1 MIFPPSP
8 NHPNH
13 PLLERKK
20 MKKVLTLIM
29 LFIIIIVNLPIYS
42 LAEDNLKINTDK
54 ENINLN
60 ENFKIYVNIG
70 NIDVASYT
78 LNIYFD
84 NTKVEYISGSDNTNV
99 INNRII
105 NIWYDETGGK
115 NTKNNQEIAVFE
127 FKAKETGTA
136 SFYLGGELFDNNANK
151 IQVNNSYTNINIS
164 EESKNTRTSENIKQT
179 NNSML
184 KIMRLDKEGII
195 PEFSP
200 DIKEYYF
207 TTDLSTNSLNIT
219 AIPEAENSKVSIIGN
234 ENLKEGLNKILI
246 EVTSNDNT
254 SKSVYVIN
262 VTKTNNKDTANA
274 NLETLAIENVDLE
287 PIFDTNILNY
297 KVSVANDVKSINV
310 FAVPEKIEGKVE
322 ISGNTEIK
330 EGDNNVT
337 IKVIAPNGYTYKN
350 YIINVHRRTKEE
362 DVKLEEEQKA
372 NKEQLNEILEEK
384 GIEFLS
390 TEQEIENNVENK
402 NYEKDNKRA
411 IIIGFVIVIVV
422 GMFIIYKMKN
432 KNKKLQ

>member
-1 MIFPPSP
+1 
-8 NHPNH
+8 
-13 PLLERKK
+13 

-151 IQVNNSYTNINIS
+151 IQVNNSYTNISIG
-164 EESKNTRTSENIKQT
+164 EESKNTKISENINQT

-184 KIMRLDKEGII
+184 KIMRLDKEGIT

-219 AIPEAENSKVSIIGN
+219 AIPEAENSKVSITGN

-246 EVTSNDNT
+246 EVTSSDNT

-262 VTKTNNKDTANA
+262 ATKTDNKKAANA
-274 NLETLAIENVDLE
+274 NLETLAIENIELE
-287 PIFDTNILNY
+287 PIFETNILNY
-297 KVSVANDVKSINV
+297 KASVANDVKSINV

-402 NYEKDNKRA
+402 NYEKDNKRV

>member
-1 MIFPPSP
+1 
-8 NHPNH
+8 
-13 PLLERKK
+13 
-20 MKKVLTLIM
+20 MKRILTFVI
-29 LFIIIIVNLPIYS
+29 LFILIIINLPIYS
-42 LAEDNLKINTDK
+42 LAEDNLKINAGK
-54 ENINLN
+54 ENTNLN

-105 NIWYDETGGK
+105 NIWYDKTGGK

-274 NLETLAIENVDLE
+274 NLETLAFENVNLE

-297 KVSVANDVKSINV
+297 KASVANDVKSINV
-310 FAVPEKIEGKVE
+310 LAVPEKIEGKVE

-372 NKEQLNEILEEK
+372 NTEQLNEILKEK

-390 TEQEIENNVENK
+390 SGEMIENK
-402 NYEKDNKRA
+402 NYEKDNKRV
-411 IIIGFVIVIVV
+411 IIIVFVIVIVV
-422 GMFIIYKMKN
+422 GMFIIYKI

>member
-1 MIFPPSP
+1 
-8 NHPNH
+8 
-13 PLLERKK
+13 
-20 MKKVLTLIM
+20 MKKVLTLVM

-42 LAEDNLKINTDK
+42 LAEDNLKINADK

-127 FKAKETGTA
+127 FKAKEMGIA

-310 FAVPEKIEGKVE
+310 FAIPEKIEGKVE

-330 EGDNNVT
+330 EGDNSVT

-372 NKEQLNEILEEK
+372 NTEQLNEILKEK

-390 TEQEIENNVENK
+390 SGEMIENK
-402 NYEKDNKRA
+402 NYEKDNKRV
-411 IIIGFVIVIVV
+411 IIIVFVIVIVV
-422 GMFIIYKMKN
+422 GMFIIYKI

>member
-1 MIFPPSP
+1 
-8 NHPNH
+8 
-13 PLLERKK
+13 

-127 FKAKETGTA
+127 FKAKETGIA

>member
-1 MIFPPSP
+1 
-8 NHPNH
+8 
-13 PLLERKK
+13 
-20 MKKVLTLIM
+20 MKRILTFVI
-29 LFIIIIVNLPIYS
+29 LFILIIINIPIYS
-42 LAEDNLKINTDK
+42 LAEDNLKINADK

-60 ENFKIYVNIG
+60 ENFKIYVNVG
-70 NIDVASYT
+70 NINVASYT

-84 NTKVEYISGSDNTNV
+84 TTKVEYVSGSDNTNV

-115 NTKNNQEIAVFE
+115 NIKNNQEIAVFE

-136 SFYLGGELFDNNANK
+136 SFYLSGELFDNNANR
-151 IQVNNSYTNINIS
+151 IQVNNAYTNISIG
-164 EESKNTRTSENIKQT
+164 EESKNTKTSENINQT

-184 KIMRLDKEGII
+184 KIMRLDKEGIT

-200 DIKEYYF
+200 DIQEYYF

-219 AIPEAENSKVSIIGN
+219 AIPEAENSKVSITGN

-246 EVTSNDNT
+246 EVTSSDNT
-254 SKSVYVIN
+254 SKSVYTIN
-262 VTKTNNKDTANA
+262 VTKTDNKEAANA

-287 PIFDTNILNY
+287 PIFETNILNY
-297 KVSVANDVKSINV
+297 KASVANNVESINV
-310 FAVPEKIEGKVE
+310 LAVPEKIEGKVE
-322 ISGNTEIK
+322 IIGNTEIK
-330 EGDNNVT
+330 EGDNNVI

-350 YIINVHRRTKEE
+350 YTINVHRRTKEE

-384 GIEFLS
+384 GIEFL
-390 TEQEIENNVENK
+390 NNGEMIENK
-402 NYEKDNKRA
+402 NPEKDNKRV
-411 IIIGFVIVIVV
+411 IIISLVIVIVI
-422 GMFIIYKMKN
+422 GIFIIYKLKN

>member
-1 MIFPPSP
+1 
-8 NHPNH
+8 
-13 PLLERKK
+13 
-20 MKKVLTLIM
+20 MKRILTFITLVI
-29 LFIIIIVNLPIYS
+29 LIIINVPIYS
-42 LAEDNLKINTDK
+42 LAEDNLKINANK

-70 NIDVASYT
+70 NINVASYT

-127 FKAKETGTA
+127 FKAKEVGTA
-136 SFYLGGELFDNNANK
+136 VFYLSGELFDDNANR
-151 IQVNNSYTNINIS
+151 IQVNNVYTNISIG
-164 EESKNTRTSENIKQT
+164 EESRNTKTSENINQT

-207 TTDLSTNSLNIT
+207 TTDLSANSLNIT

-246 EVTSNDNT
+246 EVTSSDNT

-262 VTKTNNKDTANA
+262 VTKTDNKDAANA

-287 PIFDTNILNY
+287 PIFDTNILKY
-297 KVSVANDVKSINV
+297 KASVTNDVESINV

-322 ISGNTEIK
+322 IIGNTEIK
-330 EGDNNVT
+330 EGDNNVI

-350 YIINVHRRTKEE
+350 YTINVHRRTKEE

-402 NYEKDNKRA
+402 NYEKGNKK
-411 IIIGFVIVIVV
+411 IIIISLVIIIVISFLV
-422 GMFIIYKMKN
+422 IYKL
-432 KNKKLQ
+432 KNKKLSK

>member
-1 MIFPPSP
+1 
-8 NHPNH
+8 
-13 PLLERKK
+13 
-20 MKKVLTLIM
+20 MKKVLTLVM

-42 LAEDNLKINTDK
+42 LAEDNLKINADK

-115 NTKNNQEIAVFE
+115 NTKNNQEIAIFE
-127 FKAKETGTA
+127 FKAKETGIA

-164 EESKNTRTSENIKQT
+164 EENKNTRTSENIKRT

-297 KVSVANDVKSINV
+297 KISVANDVKSINV
-310 FAVPEKIEGKVE
+310 FAIPEKIEGKVE

-330 EGDNNVT
+330 EGDNSVT

-384 GIEFLS
+384 GIKFLS
-390 TEQEIENNVENK
+390 AEQEIENNVENK
-402 NYEKDNKRA
+402 NYEKDNKRL

>member
-1 MIFPPSP
+1 
-8 NHPNH
+8 
-13 PLLERKK
+13 

>member
-1 MIFPPSP
+1 
-8 NHPNH
+8 
-13 PLLERKK
+13 
-20 MKKVLTLIM
+20 MKRILTFVI
-29 LFIIIIVNLPIYS
+29 LFILIIINIPIYS
-42 LAEDNLKINTDK
+42 LAEDNLKINADK

-60 ENFKIYVNIG
+60 ENFKIYVNVG
-70 NIDVASYT
+70 NINVASYT

-84 NTKVEYISGSDNTNV
+84 TTKVEYVSGSDNTNV

-115 NTKNNQEIAVFE
+115 NIKNNQEIAVFE

-136 SFYLGGELFDNNANK
+136 SFYLSGELFDNNANR
-151 IQVNNSYTNINIS
+151 IQVNNSYTNISIS
-164 EESKNTRTSENIKQT
+164 EKNKNTKTSENINQT

-184 KIMRLDKEGII
+184 KIMRLDKEGIT

-219 AIPEAENSKVSIIGN
+219 AIPEAENSKVSITGN

-246 EVTSNDNT
+246 EVTSSDNT
-254 SKSVYVIN
+254 SRSVYVIN
-262 VTKTNNKDTANA
+262 VTKTDNKEVANA
-274 NLETLAIENVDLE
+274 NLETLAIENIDLE
-287 PIFDTNILNY
+287 PIFETNILNY
-297 KVSVANDVKSINV
+297 KASVANDVESINIL
-310 FAVPEKIEGKVE
+310 AVPEKIEGKVE
-322 ISGNTEIK
+322 ITGNTEIK
-330 EGDNNVT
+330 EGDNNVI

-350 YIINVHRRTKEE
+350 YTINVHKRTKEE

-384 GIEFLS
+384 GIEFL
-390 TEQEIENNVENK
+390 NNGEMIENK
-402 NYEKDNKRA
+402 NSEKDNKRV
-411 IIIGFVIVIVV
+411 IIISLVIVIVI
-422 GMFIIYKMKN
+422 GIFIIYKLKN

>member
-1 MIFPPSP
+1 
-8 NHPNH
+8 
-13 PLLERKK
+13 

-42 LAEDNLKINTDK
+42 LAEDNLKINADK

-274 NLETLAIENVDLE
+274 NLETLAFENVNLE

-297 KVSVANDVKSINV
+297 KASVANDVKSINV
-310 FAVPEKIEGKVE
+310 LAVPEKIEGKVE

-330 EGDNNVT
+330 EGDNSVT

-372 NKEQLNEILEEK
+372 NTEQLNEILKEK

-390 TEQEIENNVENK
+390 SGEMIENK
-402 NYEKDNKRA
+402 NYEKDNKRV
-411 IIIGFVIVIVV
+411 IIIVFVIVIVV
-422 GMFIIYKMKN
+422 GMFIIYKI

>member
-1 MIFPPSP
+1 
-8 NHPNH
+8 
-13 PLLERKK
+13 
-20 MKKVLTLIM
+20 MKRILTFVI
-29 LFIIIIVNLPIYS
+29 LFILIIINIPIYS
-42 LAEDNLKINTDK
+42 LAEDNLKINADK

-60 ENFKIYVNIG
+60 ENFKIYVNVE
-70 NIDVASYT
+70 NINVASYT

-84 NTKVEYISGSDNTNV
+84 TTKVEYVSGSDNTNV

-115 NTKNNQEIAVFE
+115 NIKNNQEIAVFE

-136 SFYLGGELFDNNANK
+136 SFYLSGELFDNNANR
-151 IQVNNSYTNINIS
+151 IQVNNAYTNISIG
-164 EESKNTRTSENIKQT
+164 EESKNTKTSENINQT

-184 KIMRLDKEGII
+184 KIMRLDKEGIT

-200 DIKEYYF
+200 DIQEYYF

-219 AIPEAENSKVSIIGN
+219 AIPEAENSKVSITGN

-246 EVTSNDNT
+246 EVTSSDNT
-254 SKSVYVIN
+254 SKSVYTIN
-262 VTKTNNKDTANA
+262 VTKTDNKEAANA

-287 PIFDTNILNY
+287 PIFETNILNY
-297 KVSVANDVKSINV
+297 KASVANNVESINV
-310 FAVPEKIEGKVE
+310 LAVPEKIEGKVE
-322 ISGNTEIK
+322 IIGNTEIK
-330 EGDNNVT
+330 EGDNNVI

-350 YIINVHRRTKEE
+350 YTINVHRRTKEE

-384 GIEFLS
+384 GIEFL
-390 TEQEIENNVENK
+390 NNGEMIENK
-402 NYEKDNKRA
+402 NPEKDNKRV
-411 IIIGFVIVIVV
+411 IIISLVIVIVI
-422 GMFIIYKMKN
+422 GIFIIYKLKN

>member
-1 MIFPPSP
+1 
-8 NHPNH
+8 
-13 PLLERKK
+13 

-115 NTKNNQEIAVFE
+115 NIKNNQEIAVFE

-136 SFYLGGELFDNNANK
+136 SFYLSGELFDNNANR
-151 IQVNNSYTNINIS
+151 IQVNNSYTNISIS
-164 EESKNTRTSENIKQT
+164 EKNKNTKTSENINQT

-184 KIMRLDKEGII
+184 KIMRLDKEGIT

-219 AIPEAENSKVSIIGN
+219 AIPEAENSKVSITGN

-246 EVTSNDNT
+246 EVTSSDNT
-254 SKSVYVIN
+254 SRSVYVIN
-262 VTKTNNKDTANA
+262 VTKTDNKETANA
-274 NLETLAIENVDLE
+274 NLETLAIENIDLE
-287 PIFDTNILNY
+287 PIFETNILNY
-297 KVSVANDVKSINV
+297 KASVANDVESINIL
-310 FAVPEKIEGKVE
+310 AVPEKIEGKVE
-322 ISGNTEIK
+322 ITGNTEIK
-330 EGDNNVT
+330 EGDNNVI

-350 YIINVHRRTKEE
+350 YTINVHKRTKEE

-372 NKEQLNEILEEK
+372 NTEQLNEILEEK
-384 GIEFLS
+384 NIQFLS
-390 TEQEIENNVENK
+390 NGQIVENNEENQNIEK
-402 NYEKDNKRA
+402 NNKKV
-411 IIIGFVIVIVV
+411 IIISLIIVIVI
-422 GMFIIYKMKN
+422 GIFIIYKLKN

>member
-1 MIFPPSP
+1 MTIPIFIRK
-8 NHPNH
+8 
-13 PLLERKK
+13 EKK
-20 MKKVLTLIM
+20 MKRILTFVI
-29 LFIIIIVNLPIYS
+29 LFILIIINLPIYS
-42 LAEDNLKINTDK
+42 LAENNLKINADK

-60 ENFKIYVNIG
+60 ENFKIYVNVG
-70 NIDVASYT
+70 NINVASYT

-84 NTKVEYISGSDNTNV
+84 TTKVEYVSGSDNTNV

-115 NTKNNQEIAVFE
+115 NIKNNQEIAVFE

-136 SFYLGGELFDNNANK
+136 SFYLSGELFDNNANR
-151 IQVNNSYTNINIS
+151 IQVNNSYTNISIS
-164 EESKNTRTSENIKQT
+164 EKNKNTKTSENINQT

-184 KIMRLDKEGII
+184 KIMRLDKEGIT

-219 AIPEAENSKVSIIGN
+219 AIPEAENSKVSITGN

-246 EVTSNDNT
+246 EVTSSDNT
-254 SKSVYVIN
+254 SKSVYTIN
-262 VTKTNNKDTANA
+262 VTKTDNKEAANA

-287 PIFDTNILNY
+287 PIFETNILNY
-297 KVSVANDVKSINV
+297 KASVANNVESINV
-310 FAVPEKIEGKVE
+310 LAVPEKIEGKVE
-322 ISGNTEIK
+322 IIGNTEIK
-330 EGDNNVT
+330 EGDNNVI

-350 YIINVHRRTKEE
+350 YTINVHRRTKEE

-384 GIEFLS
+384 GIEFL
-390 TEQEIENNVENK
+390 NNGEMIENK
-402 NYEKDNKRA
+402 NPEKDNKRV
-411 IIIGFVIVIVV
+411 IIISLVIVIVI
-422 GMFIIYKMKN
+422 GIFIIYKLKN

>member
-1 MIFPPSP
+1 
-8 NHPNH
+8 
-13 PLLERKK
+13 
-20 MKKVLTLIM
+20 MKRILTFVI
-29 LFIIIIVNLPIYS
+29 LFILIIINLPIYS
-42 LAEDNLKINTDK
+42 LAEDNLKINADK

-60 ENFKIYVNIG
+60 ENFKIYVNVE
-70 NIDVASYT
+70 NINVASYT

-84 NTKVEYISGSDNTNV
+84 TTKVEYVSGSDNTNV

-115 NTKNNQEIAVFE
+115 NIKNNQEIAVFE

-136 SFYLGGELFDNNANK
+136 SFYLSGELFDNNANR
-151 IQVNNSYTNINIS
+151 IQVNNAYTNISIG
-164 EESKNTRTSENIKQT
+164 EESKNTKTSENINQT

-184 KIMRLDKEGII
+184 KIMRLDKEGIT

-200 DIKEYYF
+200 NIKEYYF

-219 AIPEAENSKVSIIGN
+219 AIPEAENSKVSITGN

-246 EVTSNDNT
+246 EVTSSDNT
-254 SKSVYVIN
+254 SKSVYTIN
-262 VTKTNNKDTANA
+262 VTKTDNKEAANA

-287 PIFDTNILNY
+287 PIFETNILNY
-297 KVSVANDVKSINV
+297 KASVANDVESINV
-310 FAVPEKIEGKVE
+310 LAVPEKIEGKVE
-322 ISGNTEIK
+322 IIGNTEIK
-330 EGDNNVT
+330 EGDNNVI

-350 YIINVHRRTKEE
+350 YTINVHRRTKEE

-384 GIEFLS
+384 GIEFL
-390 TEQEIENNVENK
+390 NNGEMIENK
-402 NYEKDNKRA
+402 NPEKDNKRV
-411 IIIGFVIVIVV
+411 IIISLVIVIVI
-422 GMFIIYKMKN
+422 GIFIIYKLKN

>member
-1 MIFPPSP
+1 
-8 NHPNH
+8 
-13 PLLERKK
+13 
-20 MKKVLTLIM
+20 MKKVLTLVM

-42 LAEDNLKINTDK
+42 LAEDNLKINADK

-310 FAVPEKIEGKVE
+310 FAIPEKIEGKVE

-330 EGDNNVT
+330 EGDNSVT

-372 NKEQLNEILEEK
+372 NTEQLNEILKEK

-390 TEQEIENNVENK
+390 SGEMIENK
-402 NYEKDNKRA
+402 NYEKDNKRV
-411 IIIGFVIVIVV
+411 IIIVFVIVIVV
-422 GMFIIYKMKN
+422 GMFIIYKI

>member
-1 MIFPPSP
+1 
-8 NHPNH
+8 
-13 PLLERKK
+13 

-200 DIKEYYF
+200 DIQEYYF

-219 AIPEAENSKVSIIGN
+219 AIPEAENSKVSITGN

-246 EVTSNDNT
+246 EVTSSDNT

-262 VTKTNNKDTANA
+262 ATKTDNKKAANA
-274 NLETLAIENVDLE
+274 NLETLAIENIELE
-287 PIFDTNILNY
+287 PIFETNILNY
-297 KVSVANDVKSINV
+297 KASVANDVESINIL
-310 FAVPEKIEGKVE
+310 AVPEKIEGKVE
-322 ISGNTEIK
+322 ITGNTEIK
-330 EGDNNVT
+330 EGDNNVI

-350 YIINVHRRTKEE
+350 YTINVHKRTKEE

-372 NKEQLNEILEEK
+372 NTEQLNEILEEK

-402 NYEKDNKRA
+402 NYEKDNKRV

>member
-1 MIFPPSP
+1 
-8 NHPNH
+8 
-13 PLLERKK
+13 
-20 MKKVLTLIM
+20 MKKVLTLVM

-127 FKAKETGTA
+127 FTAKETGTA
-136 SFYLGGELFDNNANK
+136 SFYLGAELFDNNANK

-310 FAVPEKIEGKVE
+310 FAIPEKIEGKVE

-330 EGDNNVT
+330 EGDNSVT

-362 DVKLEEEQKA
+362 DVKLEKEQKA
-372 NKEQLNEILEEK
+372 NTEQLNEILKEK

-390 TEQEIENNVENK
+390 SGEMIENK
-402 NYEKDNKRA
+402 NYEKDNKRV
-411 IIIGFVIVIVV
+411 IIIVFVIVIVV
-422 GMFIIYKMKN
+422 GMFIIYKI

>member
-1 MIFPPSP
+1 
-8 NHPNH
+8 
-13 PLLERKK
+13 
-20 MKKVLTLIM
+20 MKKVLTLVM

-42 LAEDNLKINTDK
+42 LAEDNLKINADK

-127 FKAKETGTA
+127 FKAKETGIA
-136 SFYLGGELFDNNANK
+136 SFYLGGELFDNNANR
-151 IQVNNSYTNINIS
+151 IQVNNAYTNISIG
-164 EESKNTRTSENIKQT
+164 EESKNTKISENINQT

-184 KIMRLDKEGII
+184 KIMRLDKEGIT

-219 AIPEAENSKVSIIGN
+219 AIPEAENSKVSITGN

-246 EVTSNDNT
+246 EVTSSDNT
-254 SKSVYVIN
+254 SRSVYVIN
-262 VTKTNNKDTANA
+262 VTKTDNREAANA
-274 NLETLAIENVDLE
+274 NLETLAIKNIDLE
-287 PIFDTNILNY
+287 PIFETNILNY
-297 KVSVANDVKSINV
+297 KASVANDVESINIL
-310 FAVPEKIEGKVE
+310 AVPEKIEGKVE

-402 NYEKDNKRA
+402 NYEKDNKRV

-432 KNKKLQ
+432 KKLQ

>member
-1 MIFPPSP
+1 
-8 NHPNH
+8 
-13 PLLERKK
+13 
-20 MKKVLTLIM
+20 MKRILTFVI
-29 LFIIIIVNLPIYS
+29 LFILIIINLPIYS
-42 LAEDNLKINTDK
+42 LAENNLKINADK

-60 ENFKIYVNIG
+60 ENFKIYVNVG
-70 NIDVASYT
+70 NINVASYT

-84 NTKVEYISGSDNTNV
+84 TTKVEYVSGSDNTNV

-115 NTKNNQEIAVFE
+115 NIKNNQEIAVFE

-136 SFYLGGELFDNNANK
+136 SFYLSGELFDNNANR
-151 IQVNNSYTNINIS
+151 IQVNNSYTNISIS
-164 EESKNTRTSENIKQT
+164 EENKNTKISENINQT

-184 KIMRLDKEGII
+184 KIMRLDKEGIT

-219 AIPEAENSKVSIIGN
+219 AIPEAENSKVSITGN

-246 EVTSNDNT
+246 EVTSSDNT
-254 SKSVYVIN
+254 SRSVYVIN
-262 VTKTNNKDTANA
+262 VTKTDNREAANA
-274 NLETLAIENVDLE
+274 NLETLAIKNIDLE
-287 PIFDTNILNY
+287 PIFETNILNY
-297 KVSVANDVKSINV
+297 KASVANDVESINIL
-310 FAVPEKIEGKVE
+310 AVPEKIEGKVE
-322 ISGNTEIK
+322 ITGNTEIK
-330 EGDNNVT
+330 EGDNNVI

-350 YIINVHRRTKEE
+350 YTINVHKRTKEE

-384 GIEFLS
+384 NIQFLS
-390 TEQEIENNVENK
+390 NGQIVENNEENQNIEK
-402 NYEKDNKRA
+402 NNKKVT
-411 IIIGFVIVIVV
+411 IISLIIVIVI
-422 GMFIIYKMKN
+422 GIFIIYKLKN

>member
-1 MIFPPSP
+1 
-8 NHPNH
+8 
-13 PLLERKK
+13 
-20 MKKVLTLIM
+20 MKRILTFVI
-29 LFIIIIVNLPIYS
+29 LFILIIINIPIYS
-42 LAEDNLKINTDK
+42 LAEDNLKINADK

-70 NIDVASYT
+70 NINVASYT

-84 NTKVEYISGSDNTNV
+84 TTKVEYVSGSDNTNV

-115 NTKNNQEIAVFE
+115 NIKNNQEIAVFE

-136 SFYLGGELFDNNANK
+136 SFYLSGELFDNNANR
-151 IQVNNSYTNINIS
+151 IQVNNSYTNISIS
-164 EESKNTRTSENIKQT
+164 EENKNTKTSENINQT

-184 KIMRLDKEGII
+184 KIMRLDKEGIT

-219 AIPEAENSKVSIIGN
+219 AIPEAENSKVSITGN

-246 EVTSNDNT
+246 EVTSSDNT
-254 SKSVYVIN
+254 SRSVYVIN
-262 VTKTNNKDTANA
+262 VTKTDNKETANA
-274 NLETLAIENVDLE
+274 NLETLAIENIDLE
-287 PIFDTNILNY
+287 PIFETNILNY
-297 KVSVANDVKSINV
+297 KASVANDVESINIL
-310 FAVPEKIEGKVE
+310 AVPEKIEGKVE
-322 ISGNTEIK
+322 ITGNTEIK
-330 EGDNNVT
+330 EGDNNVI

-350 YIINVHRRTKEE
+350 YTINVHKRTKEE

-384 GIEFLS
+384 NIEFL
-390 TEQEIENNVENK
+390 NNGEMIENK
-402 NYEKDNKRA
+402 NPEKDNKRV
-411 IIIGFVIVIVV
+411 IIISLIIVIVI
-422 GMFIIYKMKN
+422 GIFIIYKLKN

>member
-1 MIFPPSP
+1 
-8 NHPNH
+8 
-13 PLLERKK
+13 
-20 MKKVLTLIM
+20 MKRILTFVI
-29 LFIIIIVNLPIYS
+29 LFILIIINLPIYS
-42 LAEDNLKINTDK
+42 LAEDNLKINADK
-54 ENINLN
+54 ENTNLN
-60 ENFKIYVNIG
+60 ENFKIYVNVG
-70 NIDVASYT
+70 NINVASYT

-84 NTKVEYISGSDNTNV
+84 TTKVEYVSGSDNTNV

-115 NTKNNQEIAVFE
+115 NIKNNQEIAVFE

-136 SFYLGGELFDNNANK
+136 SFYLSGELFDNNANR
-151 IQVNNSYTNINIS
+151 IQVNNSYTNISIS
-164 EESKNTRTSENIKQT
+164 EKNKNTKTSENINQT

-184 KIMRLDKEGII
+184 KIMRLDKEGIT

-219 AIPEAENSKVSIIGN
+219 AIPEAENSKVSITGN

-246 EVTSNDNT
+246 EVTSSDNT
-254 SKSVYVIN
+254 SRSVYVIN
-262 VTKTNNKDTANA
+262 VTKTDNKEVANA
-274 NLETLAIENVDLE
+274 NLETLAIENIDLE
-287 PIFDTNILNY
+287 PIFETNILNY
-297 KVSVANDVKSINV
+297 KASVANDVESINIL
-310 FAVPEKIEGKVE
+310 AVPEKIEGKVE
-322 ISGNTEIK
+322 ITGNTEIK
-330 EGDNNVT
+330 EGDNNVI

-384 GIEFLS
+384 GIEFL
-390 TEQEIENNVENK
+390 NNGEMIENK
-402 NYEKDNKRA
+402 NPEKDNKRV
-411 IIIGFVIVIVV
+411 IIISLVIVIVI
-422 GMFIIYKMKN
+422 GIFIIYKLKN

>member
-1 MIFPPSP
+1 
-8 NHPNH
+8 
-13 PLLERKK
+13 

-164 EESKNTRTSENIKQT
+164 EENKNTRTSENIKQT

-200 DIKEYYF
+200 DIQEYYF

-219 AIPEAENSKVSIIGN
+219 AIPEAENSKVSITGN

-246 EVTSNDNT
+246 EVTSSDNT

-262 VTKTNNKDTANA
+262 ATKTDNKKAANA
-274 NLETLAIENVDLE
+274 NLETLAIENIELE
-287 PIFDTNILNY
+287 PIFETNILNY
-297 KVSVANDVKSINV
+297 KASVANDVKSINV

-402 NYEKDNKRA
+402 NYEKDNKRV

>member
-1 MIFPPSP
+1 
-8 NHPNH
+8 
-13 PLLERKK
+13 
-20 MKKVLTLIM
+20 MKKIIT
-29 LFIIIIVNLPIYS
+29 FIISLILINIANTSIAIENLVLS
-42 LAEDNLKINTDK
+42 TENDNV
-54 ENINLN
+54 NINQA
-60 ENFKIYVNIG
+60 FKIYVNIG
-70 NIDVASYT
+70 DINVASYT

-84 NTKVEYISGSDNTNV
+84 NTKIEYVSGSDNTNV

-115 NTKNNQEIAVFE
+115 NTKNNQQIAVFE
-127 FKAKETGTA
+127 FKAKEAGTA
-136 SFYLGGELFDNNANK
+136 TFFLDAELFDSNGKEIESNNGYTRINIIEKENNNAKTNDNLT
-151 IQVNNSYTNINIS
+151 QSNNSL
-164 EESKNTRTSENIKQT
+164 
-179 NNSML
+179 L
-184 KIMRLDKEGII
+184 KIMRLDKEGIT

-219 AIPEAENSKVSIIGN
+219 AIPETENSKVTITGN

-246 EVTSNDNT
+246 EVTSSDNT

-262 VTKTNNKDTANA
+262 ATKTDNKDPPNT

-287 PIFDTNILNY
+287 PIFETNILNY
-297 KVSVANDVKSINV
+297 KASVANDVENINV

-322 ISGNTEIK
+322 ISGNTKIK
-330 EGDNNVT
+330 EGDNEVI

-362 DVKLEEEQKA
+362 DIKLEEEQKV

-390 TEQEIENNVENK
+390 NGEIIENSEESSN
-402 NYEKDNKRA
+402 NKRSSNIIA
-411 IIIGFVIVIVV
+411 LLIISSIIIISIVIF
-422 GMFIIYKMKN
+422 MIYKL
-432 KNKKLQ
+432 KNKKLSK

>member
-1 MIFPPSP
+1 
-8 NHPNH
+8 
-13 PLLERKK
+13 
-20 MKKVLTLIM
+20 MKRILTFVI
-29 LFIIIIVNLPIYS
+29 LFILIIINIPIYS
-42 LAEDNLKINTDK
+42 LAEDNLKINADK

-115 NTKNNQEIAVFE
+115 NIKNNQEIAVFE

-136 SFYLGGELFDNNANK
+136 SFYLSGELFDNNANR
-151 IQVNNSYTNINIS
+151 IQVNNSYTNISIS
-164 EESKNTRTSENIKQT
+164 EENKNTKISENINQT

-184 KIMRLDKEGII
+184 KIMRLDKEGIT

-200 DIKEYYF
+200 DIQEYYF

-219 AIPEAENSKVSIIGN
+219 AIPEAENSKVSITGN

-246 EVTSNDNT
+246 EVTSSDNT
-254 SKSVYVIN
+254 SRSVYVIN
-262 VTKTNNKDTANA
+262 VTKTDNKEAANA
-274 NLETLAIENVDLE
+274 NLETLAIENIDLE
-287 PIFDTNILNY
+287 PIFETNILNY
-297 KVSVANDVKSINV
+297 KASVANDVESINIL
-310 FAVPEKIEGKVE
+310 AVPEKIEGKVE
-322 ISGNTEIK
+322 ITGNTEIK
-330 EGDNNVT
+330 EGDNNVI

-350 YIINVHRRTKEE
+350 YTINVHKRTKEE

-372 NKEQLNEILEEK
+372 NTEQLNEILEEK
-384 GIEFLS
+384 NIEFLNNG
-390 TEQEIENNVENK
+390 EMIEDK
-402 NYEKDNKRA
+402 NPEKDNKRV
-411 IIIGFVIVIVV
+411 IIISLIIVIVI
-422 GMFIIYKMKN
+422 GIFIIYKLKN